1 MGKNVNKCFS
11 REDITKDTA
20 ITQKEVDITNH
31 LRKLIRTIMKH
42 HFLPI
47 KM

>member
-1 MGKNVNKCFS
+1 MLINVFLEKILQ
-11 REDITKDTA
+11 RTT

-31 LRKLIRTIMKH
+31 LRKLIRTVMKY

-47 KM
+47 RM